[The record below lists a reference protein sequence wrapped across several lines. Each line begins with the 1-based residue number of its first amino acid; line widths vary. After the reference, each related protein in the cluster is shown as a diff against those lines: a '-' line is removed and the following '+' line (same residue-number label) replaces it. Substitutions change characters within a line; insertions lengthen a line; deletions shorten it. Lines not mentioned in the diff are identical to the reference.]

1 MSALRIGV
9 VGVGRIGAMHT
20 RLLAGQ
26 VPGADVAA
34 VNDALP
40 EAARAL

>member
-1 MSALRIGV
+1 MVSALRIGV
-9 VGVGRIGAMHT
+9 IGVGRIGAMHA

-26 VPGADVAA
+26 VPGAAVVA

-40 EAARAL
+40 DAART